1 MDALNALLEAVEII
15 LDNVRYPE
23 RMNPSDPVCHVHP
36 DAVTALEE
44 AYDQMMDARGE
55 DPEGDEFLEVIEN
68 GGEEM

>member
-36 DAVTALEE
+36 DAVVALEE
-44 AYDQMMDARGE
+44 AYDQMMDARDE
-55 DPEGDEFLEVIEN
+55 DPADDEFLEAIEK
-68 GGEEM
+68 GEEEM